1 MSWSGRDGPGRAG
14 SGTVGSGRQESDTD
28 GPAGDEWIEGQPLDL
43 RIVPAALTAWS
54 VSAAGIVWN
63 PGASVA
69 VGLAAVGLTWLAARC
84 GGRYR
89 TDPQPIAAAVLAVA
103 AVAAGFSVAIGLRV
117 HQVEH
122 HPVVRL
128 YGAHA
133 NVEVVPGETPRVV
146 NGGRLMFRATLRR
159 VDQVPMSGRVLV
171 FGPSS
176 FGQAGPGRPVRFR
189 AAVRHPN
196 RKDLSVAVLAAS
208 GEPSLGDSSAVQ
220 RVAARIRSSF
230 AEAARTVLPADQA
243 AMLPALVLGDT
254 SAVTGTTTAQFRTA
268 GLTHLTA
275 VSGANVTIV
284 CGALLLSAALL
295 GPRAAVLLAAAGLV
309 GFVIVVQPSASVL
322 RAAVMGAVT
331 LLAVLTHRRRQ
342 AVPALAASVIALI
355 IAAPEL
361 AVDVGFA
368 LSVCA
373 TAGIVV
379 LAPVWSARLRRRGWP
394 RPVAAAVSVAVVAQ
408 LVTAPLVAGISG
420 TVSLVAVAANLAVAG
435 VIPPITVLGTA
446 AAVCSAVWPG
456 GAQLLIRFTGPE
468 LWWLLSVARWASA
481 LPAAALPS
489 PSGVAGV
496 VSVALGGVALTVL
509 WRLRWLRRGLAV
521 LVFGLLAW
529 ALAGQVVGAV
539 GSA

>member
-1 MSWSGRDGPGRAG
+1 MSWYGRDASDGGGR
-14 SGTVGSGRQESDTD
+14 SDD
-28 GPAGDEWIEGQPLDL
+28 GQATGQPLDL
-43 RIVPAALTAWS
+43 RLVPAALTAWS
-54 VSAAGIVWN
+54 VSASAIVWH
-63 PGASVA
+63 PGAAVV
-69 VGLAAVGLTWLAARC
+69 VGLGAVASTWLVARW
-84 GGRYR
+84 GAGRNAR
-89 TDPQPIAAAVLAVA
+89 GTDRPSIGAAVLAVA
-103 AVAAGFSVAIGLRV
+103 AVAAGFAVSVGLRV

-122 HPVVRL
+122 HPIGRL
-128 YGAHA
+128 YGDAA
-133 NVEVVPGETPRVV
+133 TVEMVPTETPRVV
-146 NGGRLMFRATLRR
+146 GGGRLMFRGELREVDR
-159 VDQVPMSGRVLV
+159 VAMSGRVLV
-171 FGPSS
+171 FAPAT
-176 FGQAGPGRPVRFR
+176 FDQVGPGTPIRLRATVRRPD
-189 AAVRHPN
+189 

-208 GEPSLGDSSAVQ
+208 GQVSAEQASIVQ
-220 RVAARIRSSF
+220 RVAARIRSRF
-230 AEAARTVLPADQA
+230 AEAARAALPADQA

-254 SAVTGTTTAQFRTA
+254 STVTGTTIAQFRTA

-284 CGALLLSAALL
+284 CGALLLGAALI
-295 GPRAAVLLAAAGLV
+295 GPRAAVLVAGTGLV

-322 RAAVMGAVT
+322 RAAVMGAVS

-342 AVPALAASVIALI
+342 AVPALAASVIALM

-379 LAPVWSARLRRRGWP
+379 LAPVWSGRLQARGWP

-420 TVSLVAVAANLAVAG
+420 TVSVVAVAANLAVAG
-435 VIPPITVLGTA
+435 VVPPITVLGTA
-446 AAVCSAVWPG
+446 AAVCSTVWPA

-489 PSGVAGV
+489 PSGMAGV
-496 VSVALGGVALTVL
+496 VSVALAGVALTVL
-509 WRLRWLRRGLAV
+509 WRLRWIRRGLAAV
-521 LVFGLLAW
+521 LFGLLAW
-529 ALAGQVVGAV
+529 ALAGQLVGAV

>member
-1 MSWSGRDGPGRAG
+1 M
-14 SGTVGSGRQESDTD
+14 
-28 GPAGDEWIEGQPLDL
+28 
-43 RIVPAALTAWS
+43 
-54 VSAAGIVWN
+54 
-63 PGASVA
+63 
-69 VGLAAVGLTWLAARC
+69 
-84 GGRYR
+84 
-89 TDPQPIAAAVLAVA
+89 
-103 AVAAGFSVAIGLRV
+103 
-117 HQVEH
+117 
-122 HPVVRL
+122 
-128 YGAHA
+128 
-133 NVEVVPGETPRVV
+133 
-146 NGGRLMFRATLRR
+146 
-159 VDQVPMSGRVLV
+159 
-171 FGPSS
+171 
-176 FGQAGPGRPVRFR
+176 
-189 AAVRHPN
+189 
-196 RKDLSVAVLAAS
+196 
-208 GEPSLGDSSAVQ
+208 
-220 RVAARIRSSF
+220 
-230 AEAARTVLPADQA
+230 
-243 AMLPALVLGDT
+243 
-254 SAVTGTTTAQFRTA
+254 
-268 GLTHLTA
+268 
-275 VSGANVTIV
+275 TIV
-284 CGALLLSAALL
+284 CGALLLSAAVL
-295 GPRAAVLLAAAGLV
+295 GPTAAVVLAGAGLV

-322 RAAVMGAVT
+322 RAALMSAVT

-342 AVPALAASVIALI
+342 AVPALAASVIALM

-446 AAVCSAVWPG
+446 AAVCSVIWPG

-468 LWWLLSVARWASA
+468 LWSLLSVARWASA
-481 LPAAALPS
+481 MPAAALPS
-489 PSGVAGV
+489 PSGLAGV

-521 LVFGLLAW
+521 LVFGLVAW

>member
-1 MSWSGRDGPGRAG
+1 MSWSGRDRQDSAGPDG
-14 SGTVGSGRQESDTD
+14 SIGE
-28 GPAGDEWIEGQPLDL
+28 AWAEGQPLDL

-54 VSAAGIVWN
+54 VSASGIVWH
-63 PGASVA
+63 PAAAVI
-69 VGLAAVGLTWLAARC
+69 VGLGAVGLTWLVARRGAVPDAADR
-84 GGRYR
+84 
-89 TDPQPIAAAVLAVA
+89 PPIAAAVLAVA
-103 AVAAGFSVAIGLRV
+103 AVAAGFAMAVALRV

-122 HPVVRL
+122 HPIGRL
-128 YGAHA
+128 YGGAA
-133 NVEVVPGETPRVV
+133 TVVVVPGETPRPIK
-146 NGGRLMFRATLRR
+146 GGRLMFRAALRE
-159 VDQVPMSGRVLV
+159 VDRVPMSGRVLV
-171 FGPSS
+171 FASSS
-176 FGQAGPGRPVRFR
+176 FGRAGPGTPVRFR
-189 AAVRHPN
+189 ATVNRPD

-208 GEPSLGDSSAVQ
+208 GPPSLGEASAVQ
-220 RVAARIRSSF
+220 RVAAQIRSRF
-230 AEAARTVLPADQA
+230 AEAARAVLPADQA

-284 CGALLLSAALL
+284 CGALLLSAVLV
-295 GPRAAVLLAAAGLV
+295 GPRVAVLLAGAGLV

-322 RAAVMGAVT
+322 RAALMGAVT

-342 AVPALAASVIALI
+342 AVPALAASVIALM

-379 LAPVWSARLRRRGWP
+379 LAPTWAGRLQDRGWP

-408 LVTAPLVAGISG
+408 LVTAPLVAGVSG
-420 TVSLVAVAANLAVAG
+420 TVSLVAVAANLAVAAL
-435 VIPPITVLGTA
+435 IPPITILGTA
-446 AAVCSAVWPG
+446 AAVGAAIWPG

-468 LWWLLSVARWASA
+468 LWWLLSVARWAST

-489 PSGVAGV
+489 PSGLAGV

-509 WRLRWLRRGLAV
+509 WRLRWVRRGLAV
-521 LVFGLLAW
+521 SVFGLLAW
-529 ALAGQVVGAV
+529 ALAGHVVGAV